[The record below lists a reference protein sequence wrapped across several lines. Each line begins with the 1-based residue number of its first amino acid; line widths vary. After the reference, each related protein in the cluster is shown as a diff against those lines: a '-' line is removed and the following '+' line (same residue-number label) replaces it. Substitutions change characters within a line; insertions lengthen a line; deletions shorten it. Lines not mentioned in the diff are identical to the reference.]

1 MANLNMANLNMAH
14 LSYSQAIADLEAHG
28 VSAFA
33 AKAAIWL
40 EACEYPG
47 LKTLLEGLSDAPV
60 EFVLKRGVIGMDL
73 QNISCVQIGPEIV
86 ADVRKN
92 GRVMLRNVRHGLFL
106 LPASVEHNFGIG
118 CPVDPGF
125 PYGME
130 RTKNPYTEK
139 LDLALANG
147 INVDDA
153 IWHRVMER
161 S

>member
-1 MANLNMANLNMAH
+1 MAQLAYAK
-14 LSYSQAIADLEAHG
+14 AVADLQACG

-33 AKAAIWL
+33 AQASVWL
-40 EACEYPG
+40 EACAYPG
-47 LKTLLEGLSDAPV
+47 LKTLQEGLADPPA
-60 EFVLKRGVIGMDL
+60 EFVLKRSVIGLDL
-73 QNISCVQIGPEIV
+73 QYISCVRIGPEVV
-86 ADVRKN
+86 ADARQN

-147 INVDDA
+147 ITVDDTVWQSLMGA
-153 IWHRVMER
+153 

>member
-1 MANLNMANLNMAH
+1 MAH
-14 LSYSQAIADLEAHG
+14 IDFDRAVTDLEAHG

-33 AKAAIWL
+33 AQAAIWL
-40 EACEYPG
+40 EACAYPG
-47 LKTLLEGLSDAPV
+47 LKTLQEGLVDPPA
-60 EFVLKRGVIGMDL
+60 EFVLRRSVIGMDL
-73 QNISCVQIGPEIV
+73 QNISCVRIGPEIV
-86 ADVRKN
+86 ADVQKH

-139 LDLALANG
+139 LQLAQANG
-147 INVDDA
+147 ITVDDA
-153 IWHRVMER
+153 IWQSLMDHA
-161 S
+161 